1 MSSLANFLNKA
12 SHMAYSS
19 NGSPDKA
26 ATFLAGKIN
35 GKGKMKMA

>member
-1 MSSLANFLNKA
+1 MNSLANLFSLEA

-26 ATFLAGKIN
+26 ATFLASKIN
-35 GKGKMKMA
+35 GRG